1 MSANHFQILSKCW
14 FKRGDRDDD
23 DDDDIAG
30 DLLSSLLS
38 APLAIKTEV
47 VAMTTY
53 YLIINIIFR

>member
-53 YLIINIIFR
+53 YHY